1 MYVAVL
7 YLGDGIRRL
16 IDMLPQPFYLRETTV
31 IPMKQESG
39 WTPRTGLDFSERR
52 KLILLPGFEA
62 HTIQPVA

>member
-39 WTPRTGLDFSERR
+39 WTPELVLTFRR
-52 KLILLPGFEA
+52 EGNSYYCQDSKP
-62 HTIQPVA
+62 TPSSP